1 MSNPAAPQRQIR
13 RQTRRNR
20 RAQIDTSVPSPC
32 KSLCQID
39 KTDGTCLGCQR
50 TLDEIRDWMV
60 MSAEEKR
67 AVWARL
73 EALPWRA

>member
-1 MSNPAAPQRQIR
+1 MTAPIRER

-20 RAQIDTSVPSPC
+20 PAQIDMSVPSPC

-50 TLDEIRDWMV
+50 TLDEIRDWMI
-60 MSAEEKR
+60 MNAEEKQ
-67 AVWARL
+67 AVWDRL
-73 EALPWRA
+73 RALPARV

>member
-1 MSNPAAPQRQIR
+1 MNTQAPSRAAPR
-13 RQTRRNR
+13 RPTRRNR

-73 EALPWRA
+73 EALPRRA

>member
-73 EALPWRA
+73 EALPRRA